1 MVNDPEFLA
10 LESVSL
16 EDLSRTN
23 MHPGLISLR
32 SQKENST
39 IRNVRIGSEGEEDD
53 ADIIITIDRPDVAR
67 KEEESEKSLF
77 NTRVFEGSFVHREI

>member
-1 MVNDPEFLA
+1 
-10 LESVSL
+10 
-16 EDLSRTN
+16 
-23 MHPGLISLR
+23 MHPGVISPK